1 MFSGLTLVVPPAFDP
16 ISVADVKAH
25 SRFFAGTEDSLIAGY
40 IAAATRDC
48 EKITKRAF
56 LPQTWRL
63 ALQHFPGRSYLIGY
77 QQNFGLREYYKFS
90 KIPLPKPPLQSI
102 VSFNYFDT
110 TGALHTMQQGYSN
123 TPSGGNYLL
132 DTEPEPGELRLPFAG
147 IWPTT
152 ILLPA
157 SPIQITYVCGYQSFT
172 GTATVD
178 ANGVAT
184 LVSGTF
190 DPRLVGTWMTF
201 NRQSFDVAS
210 YTPGVGSPPS
220 ADQLQLV
227 VSANGQATLPFSTP
241 VVFRGSAVPSGIQMA
256 ILYLATHYFQ
266 NRIPI
271 ATGRGLISVEVQ
283 NTMDD
288 LLAGYRVNIVGMP
301 D

>member
-25 SRFFAGTEDSLIAGY
+25 SRFYAGVEDSLIAGY

-48 EKITKRAF
+48 EKICKRAF

-63 ALQHFPGRSYLIGY
+63 ALKHFPGRTNGP
-77 QQNFGLREYYKFS
+77 GLRYTTGLEVKAKWEY
-90 KIPLPKPPLQSI
+90 IPIPKPPLVSI
-102 VSFNYFDT
+102 TSFTYQDT
-110 TGALHTMQQGYSN
+110 AGVVGNMTQGYGN
-123 TPSGGNYLL
+123 QVGNYLL
-132 DTEPEPGELRLPFAG
+132 DIEPEPGRLYLPFSG

-152 ILLPA
+152 ILLPG
-157 SPIQITYVCGYQSFT
+157 SPIQITYVCGYPSFV
-172 GTATVD
+172 GTANVD
-178 ANGVAT
+178 ASGVAT
-184 LVSGTF
+184 WQSGNKF
-190 DPRLVGTWMTF
+190 DPRLVGTWMNF
-201 NRQSFDVAS
+201 GGGSFDVLGF
-210 YTPGVGSPPS
+210 TD
-220 ADQLQLV
+220 DQTIQLA
-227 VSANGQATLPFSTP
+227 VSNNGLTTLPLAGVT
-241 VVFRGSAVPSGIQMA
+241 FRGSAVPSTIQMA

-288 LLAGYRVNIVGMP
+288 LLSAHRVNIAGMP

>member
-16 ISVADVKAH
+16 ISVADAKAH
-25 SRFFAGTEDSLIAGY
+25 SRYFASTEDSLIAGY

-48 EKITKRAF
+48 EKICKRAF

-63 ALQHFPGRSYLIGY
+63 ALKHFPGRDYLHGY
-77 QQNFGLREYYKFS
+77 QQASGYREYHKFARI
-90 KIPLPKPPLQSI
+90 KLPKPPLQSI

-110 TGALHTMQQGYSN
+110 AGLQYSMQQGFSN

-132 DTEPEPGELRLPFAG
+132 DLEPEPGELHLPWAG

-157 SPIQITYVCGYQSFT
+157 SPIQITYVCGYPSFV
-172 GTATVD
+172 GTADVD
-178 ANGVAT
+178 AAGAAT
-184 LVSGTF
+184 WKTGNKF
-190 DPRLVGTWMTF
+190 DPRIAGTWISMGGG
-201 NRQSFDVAS
+201 SFDVLS
-210 YTPGVGSPPS
+210 VT
-220 ADQLQLV
+220 DDTHMQLV
-227 VSANGQATLPFSTP
+227 LSAIGQPTLPMTD

-266 NRIPI
+266 NRIPV

-288 LLAGYRVNIVGMP
+288 LLAAHRVNIVGMAY
-301 D
+301 